1 MTRNPDFNPHRNH
14 LRGPKAALNS
24 LNSRSLHGLRVD
36 CKRAHALLLAA
47 RSEKGN
53 EHQSKRIGKSLKI
66 IGEVKRGL
74 EKFRNLEVLT
84 HSLSLIARKKKNL
97 REHPLIEKLVKKSLS
112 RTRSDARL
120 RIAAIER
127 AKNALHLVSSHNV
140 QMHAQI
146 DLFPSYRKAY
156 RLFRYCEGHSDQ
168 ASFHEWRK
176 KISIF
181 RYQLEAR
188 LRADSS
194 LRVDT
199 KKKLK
204 SYNVRLK
211 DLSVSIGRE
220 RDIDKS
226 EEIFS
231 GGSRN
236 SSSKSIS
243 ILQKKKRRL
252 KKKSL
257 AIGSEIFAKKPKKWQ
272 RAIGIER
279 N

>member
-1 MTRNPDFNPHRNH
+1 
-14 LRGPKAALNS
+14 
-24 LNSRSLHGLRVD
+24 
-36 CKRAHALLLAA
+36 
-47 RSEKGN
+47 
-53 EHQSKRIGKSLKI
+53 
-66 IGEVKRGL
+66 VKRGL

-84 HSLSLIARKKKNL
+84 HSLRLISREKENR
-97 REHPLIEKLVKKSLS
+97 REHPLIEKLITKSLS
-112 RTRSDARL
+112 RSRSDAKL

-127 AKNALHLVSSHNV
+127 AKNALHLVSFQNV
-140 QMHAQI
+140 QTHAHI

-176 KISIF
+176 KVSIL

-188 LRADSS
+188 LSADLS

-199 KKKLK
+199 KKKL
-204 SYNVRLK
+204 RRCRAQLK
-211 DLSVSIGRE
+211 DLSAYIGRE

-236 SSSKSIS
+236 SSSKSMS

-257 AIGSEIFAKKPKKWQ
+257 AIGSEIFSKKPKKWQ
-272 RAIGIER
+272 RSTIGIEK